1 MITIETTVVNTFSL
15 DEFEG
20 NNDPPSRKSQ
30 IGQTR
35 LEKTFKKIETRDEYF
50 NIEIERKILILFQ
63 EFLSSSLKKK

>member
-30 IGQTR
+30 IEQIR

-63 EFLSSSLKKK
+63 EFLSSSLKKE

>member
-30 IGQTR
+30 IEQIR

>member
-50 NIEIERKILILFQ
+50 NIEIERKLLIPENFFQ
-63 EFLSSSLKKK
+63 VP